1 MTELN
6 RITVTAKDRERL
18 RSLAGRMAEL
28 ATSAH
33 MDELRRR
40 WNRFNRLEP
49 ERPMIL
55 IEAGL
60 SITPEDEKCEGA
72 WARQQERGL
81 LDQIFHVERA
91 KDDYL
96 IAPRVTYGSV
106 VYQGNYG
113 VEVIKRKGDDGAGHG
128 SEVWDA
134 PIKDLSKDLAKLK
147 PREFIYDHEATE
159 KMRELME
166 SVYGGVVP
174 VKLRSDYWWSQG
186 LTIVAIDL
194 IGLENLMLAMY
205 DTPDELHELMAFLRD
220 DHIRFQDWLEEKG
233 LLTLNNDESFV
244 GSGGV
249 GYTDLL
255 PQSDWKPGDRVRIKD
270 LWGLSESQE
279 TVGVAP
285 KMFEKFIFP
294 YQLPV
299 ISRFGLSSY
308 GCCEGLDKRIDIV
321 KRIPNLRRVSV
332 SPWADLKIMGEK
344 LGRDYI
350 YSAKPN
356 PSFISS
362 TWDEKVIVENLRA
375 IFEASRGLA
384 VELTMK
390 DLHTLNGEPDRI
402 GRWVALA
409 RKIADE
415 YALASTI

>member
-1 MTELN
+1 
-6 RITVTAKDRERL
+6 
-18 RSLAGRMAEL
+18 
-28 ATSAH
+28 
-33 MDELRRR
+33 
-40 WNRFNRLEP
+40 
-49 ERPMIL
+49 MIV

-60 SITPEDEKCEGA
+60 AITPRDIHCVGE
-72 WARQQERGL
+72 WAKQQERGL
-81 LDQIFHVERA
+81 LDQICHVERA

-96 IAPRVTYGSV
+96 LAPRVTYGSV
-106 VYQGNYG
+106 VHQSDFG

-134 PIKDLSKDLAKLK
+134 PIKDLTKDLGKLK
-147 PREFIYDHEATE
+147 FRELTYDRDATGS
-159 KMRELME
+159 MRLLME
-166 SVYGGVVP
+166 SIYGGVAP
-174 VKLRSDYWWSQG
+174 IKLRSDYWWTQG

-194 IGLENLMLAMY
+194 IGLEPLMLSMY
-205 DTPDELHELMAFLRD
+205 DTPDELHQLMAFLRD
-220 DHIRFQDWLEEKG
+220 DHIRIQQWLESNG

-255 PQSDWKPGDRVRIKD
+255 PQKDWHDGDKVRIKD

-285 KMFEKFIFP
+285 DMFEEFIFP

-308 GCCEGLDKRIDIV
+308 GCCEGLDKRVRII
-321 KRIPNLRRVSV
+321 KQIPNLRRISV
-332 SPWADLKIMGEK
+332 SPWAKPDIMAQQ
-344 LGRDYI
+344 LGKDYI
-350 YSAKPN
+350 FSAKPN
-356 PSFISS
+356 PSFISAN
-362 TWDEKVIVENLRA
+362 WDEKVIAQNLRDFL
-375 IFEASRGLA
+375 IPSKGLA

-409 RKIADE
+409 RNIVDE
-415 YALASTI
+415 VYG

>member
-1 MTELN
+1 MSQTNTPEVS
-6 RITVTAKDRERL
+6 TKDRERL
-18 RSLAGRMAEL
+18 RRLAGRVMEL
-28 ATSAH
+28 ATTPH
-33 MDELRRR
+33 MDELRRL
-40 WNRFNRLEP
+40 WNKFNRLEP
-49 ERPMIL
+49 ERPMIV

-60 SITPEDEKCEGA
+60 AITPRDIHCEGE
-72 WARQQERGL
+72 WAKQQERGL
-81 LDQIFHVERA
+81 LDQICHVERA

-96 IAPRVTYGSV
+96 LAPRVTYGSV
-106 VYQGNYG
+106 VHQSDFG

-134 PIKDLSKDLAKLK
+134 PIKDLTKDLGKLK
-147 PREFIYDHEATE
+147 FRELTYDRDATGS
-159 KMRELME
+159 MRLLME
-166 SVYGGVVP
+166 SIYGGVAP
-174 VKLRSDYWWSQG
+174 IKLRSDYWWTQG

-194 IGLENLMLAMY
+194 IGLEPLMLSMY
-205 DTPDELHELMAFLRD
+205 DTPDELHQLMAFLRD
-220 DHIRFQDWLEEKG
+220 DHIRIQQWLESNG

-255 PQSDWKPGDRVRIKD
+255 PQKDWHDGDKVRIKD

-285 KMFEKFIFP
+285 DMFEEFIFP

-308 GCCEGLDKRIDIV
+308 GCCEGLDKRVRII
-321 KRIPNLRRVSV
+321 KQIPNLRRISV
-332 SPWADLKIMGEK
+332 SPWAKPDIMAQQ
-344 LGRDYI
+344 LGKDYI
-350 YSAKPN
+350 FSAKPN
-356 PSFISS
+356 PSFISAN
-362 TWDEKVIVENLRA
+362 WDEKVIAQNLRDFL
-375 IFEASRGLA
+375 IPSKGLA

-409 RKIADE
+409 RNIVDE
-415 YALASTI
+415 VYG